1 MIKNISYLVVVML
14 LISCGNKDDKG
25 PKKPDNLISKNKMAN
40 IIYDMSILSAAKG
53 VNKKLM
59 EKQGVRPEDYVYTK
73 YSIDSAQF
81 AKSNAYYAFDIE
93 TYQDI
98 YESVN
103 VMLEKDKNEFSELVR
118 IENKERDSLNK
129 EQRILRDSL
138 RKQRELNGTKLGNN
152 RRDIIPI
159 GRVKNTDSLMK
170 LKNRQ

>member
-1 MIKNISYLVVVML
+1 
-14 LISCGNKDDKG
+14 
-25 PKKPDNLISKNKMAN
+25 
-40 IIYDMSILSAAKG
+40 
-53 VNKKLM
+53 M
-59 EKQGVRPEDYVYTK
+59 EQQGVRPEDYVYTK

-103 VMLEKDKNEFSELVR
+103 IKLEKDKNEFSELVR

-159 GRVKNTDSLMK
+159 GRLKNTDSLMK